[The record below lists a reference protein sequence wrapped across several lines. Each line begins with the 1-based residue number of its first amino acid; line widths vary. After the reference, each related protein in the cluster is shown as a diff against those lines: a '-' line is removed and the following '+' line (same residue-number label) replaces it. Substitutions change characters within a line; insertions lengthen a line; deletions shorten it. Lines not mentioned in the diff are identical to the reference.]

1 MTKDQYES
9 LQLSALRD
17 IAKRRGM
24 KGVSALRKAGLID
37 AMMEQDRKE
46 AIANMEARKAQRAEQ
61 SAEPAREEQARTGR
75 EQQPEAAAQRG
86 RRRKRQRR
94 SHPKK
99 RSLADGHR
107 GRTEDR
113 SASKCRAAGISRT
126 GRRRLLPR

>member
-75 EQQPEAAAQRG
+75 EQQPAKEERTERHAHTRAQRHPSG
-86 RRRKRQRR
+86 RQR
-94 SHPKK
+94 
-99 RSLADGHR
+99 HR
-107 GRTEDR
+107 GRPRARYHHAPVSPE
-113 SASKCRAAGISRT
+113 RAA
-126 GRRRLLPR
+126 